1 MTSVNIKHMRRVR
14 SKGSTY
20 WYHRKTGE
28 RLPDDEAARIRR
40 VLEINEGLDTPSR
53 KVKVGTVEAIA
64 NIYRASPAFKDL
76 AERTRL
82 DYDSRLKMLCSL
94 WGDQPVAAIARRHVI
109 RLQDEYADK
118 PATADRNVTV
128 LRVLLAFAVKRE
140 YRDDNPAEGVEKLRK
155 PSQVEG
161 HRPWPDWA
169 VEKFLKVHDGTVMG
183 LGAMIGLYTG
193 QRQADCLAMRWS
205 DIVVGDDGI
214 ERISVKQAKTG
225 TALEIRLHA
234 TLRAALDATE
244 KRSPIILTAATG
256 RPYKG
261 SNFRHHFAKAIK
273 DAGLGDQGLSFH
285 GLRYAAASKLAELG
299 LSVKHIASV
308 TGHQSLAMVQK
319 YTKGAEQRQLNDAAI
334 LHWEEHP
341 SNTKLENRDKGSG
354 KLEAKALRRNGN

>member
-1 MTSVNIKHMRRVR
+1 MVNVRIKHMRRVR

-28 RLPDDEAARIRR
+28 RLPDDETARIRR

-53 KVKVGTVEAIA
+53 KVKVGSVEAVA
-64 NIYRASPAFKDL
+64 NVYRASPVFKDL
-76 AERTRL
+76 AAKTRL
-82 DYDSRLKMLCSL
+82 DYDSRLKVLCSL
-94 WGDQPVAAIARRHVI
+94 WGDQPIASIARRHVI
-109 RLQDEYADK
+109 ALQDEFADK
-118 PATADRNVTV
+118 PATADRTVTV

-183 LGAMIGLYTG
+183 LAAMIGLYTG

-205 DIVVGDDGI
+205 DIVVDVDV

-225 TALEIRLHA
+225 TPLEIRLHA
-234 TLRAALDATE
+234 TLRTVLDATE
-244 KRSPIILTAATG
+244 KRSPIILTTATG
-256 RPYKG
+256 RPYTG
-261 SNFRHHFAKAIK
+261 SNFRHHFGKAVK
-273 DAGLGDQGLSFH
+273 EAGLGDQGLSFH
-285 GLRYAAASKLAELG
+285 GLRYAAASKLAGLG

-334 LHWEEHP
+334 LFWEEHP
-341 SNTKLENRDKGSG
+341 SNAKLENRDQGSG
-354 KLEAKALRRNGN
+354 KPEAKTLRRNGN